1 MKFIWIFYIF
11 LINQV
16 LLQINYDL
24 GKDQALATDSAVIFF
39 DATNFNVNDNIYLII
54 TGNFKVEYIDYTFE
68 DDLPAY
74 ANNLDTKGF
83 ILKREYYNK
92 IKERTDI
99 GEDYQERYFT
109 IEKTQ
114 DKIKSG
120 QEGKYLI
127 IYPYMN
133 GLYDIE
139 NTNTNKGNSKVISE
153 KYKTVE
159 TENPIIFFDTS
170 DFKVG
175 DEIYLI
181 ISGEFMFDD
190 DEIYYAF
197 IDDISTTE
205 DFYFEVEISN
215 KVEAIKDR
223 GDDYESKYY
232 TIKKTKEA
240 IKEGEG
246 KYLLLL
252 IYMHG
257 KYKIENT
264 EENKGNTNLII
275 IVVVVVVVVI
285 AVILFIICY
294 CRRKKQAAINQEN
307 YQYNNN
313 VKVYNNGYNTN
324 DQVYKDG
331 NQGFNNNPN
340 YNNNNDPNFGPQN
353 SNYPQF

>member
-252 IYMHG
+252 TYMHG

-294 CRRKKQAAINQEN
+294 CRRKKQAAINQ
-307 YQYNNN
+307 
-313 VKVYNNGYNTN
+313 
-324 DQVYKDG
+324 
-331 NQGFNNNPN
+331 
-340 YNNNNDPNFGPQN
+340 
-353 SNYPQF
+353 

>member
-1 MKFIWIFYIF
+1 M
-11 LINQV
+11 
-16 LLQINYDL
+16 
-24 GKDQALATDSAVIFF
+24 
-39 DATNFNVNDNIYLII
+39 
-54 TGNFKVEYIDYTFE
+54 
-68 DDLPAY
+68 PAY
-74 ANNLDTKGF
+74 ADELDIRGF
-83 ILKREYYNK
+83 NLKREYLNK

-99 GEDYQERYFT
+99 GEDYEERYFT

-114 DKIKSG
+114 DKLKSG

-127 IYPYMN
+127 ILPNMD
-133 GLYDIE
+133 GSYDIE

-181 ISGEFMFDD
+181 ISGEFMYDD

-205 DFYFEVEISN
+205 DFYFEVEIPN

-252 IYMHG
+252 IYMYG

-353 SNYPQF
+353 

>member
-16 LLQINYDL
+16 LLQSDYDL
-24 GKDQALATDSAVIFF
+24 RKDQKLTTDSAVIFF
-39 DATNFNVNDNIYLII
+39 DATNFKVNDNIYLII
-54 TGNFKVEYIDYTFE
+54 TGNFSVEYIEYAFE

-74 ANNLDTKGF
+74 ADELDIEGF
-83 ILKREYYNK
+83 ILKREYLNK
-92 IKERTDI
+92 MIGRPDI
-99 GEDYQERYFT
+99 GEDYEERYFT

-127 IYPYMN
+127 ILPNMD
-133 GLYDIE
+133 GSYDIE

-181 ISGEFMFDD
+181 ISGEFMY

-205 DFYFEVEISN
+205 YFNFEEEKPN
-215 KVEAIKDR
+215 KNETIKDR

-252 IYMHG
+252 IYMYG

-340 YNNNNDPNFGPQN
+340 YDNNNDPNFGPQN

>member
-16 LLQINYDL
+16 LLESIYDL
-24 GKDQALATDSAVIFF
+24 GKDQELTNTDSAVIFF

-127 IYPYMN
+127 ILTYMN

-181 ISGEFMFDD
+181 ISGEFMYG
-190 DEIYYAF
+190 EIYYAF

-205 DFYFEVEISN
+205 YFNFEEEKPN
-215 KVEAIKDR
+215 KNETIKDR
-223 GDDYESKYY
+223 GDDYESKLLLKKQKKQSKKVKLNIFYY
-232 TIKKTKEA
+232 LFICMANIKLKIQKK
-240 IKEGEG
+240 IKEI
-246 KYLLLL
+246 L
-252 IYMHG
+252 I
-257 KYKIENT
+257 
-264 EENKGNTNLII
+264 
-275 IVVVVVVVVI
+275 
-285 AVILFIICY
+285 
-294 CRRKKQAAINQEN
+294 
-307 YQYNNN
+307 
-313 VKVYNNGYNTN
+313 
-324 DQVYKDG
+324 
-331 NQGFNNNPN
+331 
-340 YNNNNDPNFGPQN
+340 
-353 SNYPQF
+353 